1 MRDMIQVA
9 KRRNPYIDIYLYPA
23 QVQGEGAKESIV
35 RGIECLDQCG
45 MDVIIVGRGGGSLED
60 LYAFNEKSVAEAIF
74 QCKTPVISAVGHE
87 TDTTISDFV
96 ADLRAPTPSA
106 AAELAVVEFSEIT
119 SSLRQYKNQLT
130 EAMRQKVEQCRI
142 KLEQREV
149 RLTYLNP
156 KSQVKDQ
163 RMQLTEKEEKLQK
176 AMRDKMKEK
185 RQMLSLYIEKMKGLS
200 PLEKL
205 NQGYAFVQNEE
216 GCRVTHTDQV
226 YKGENIKV
234 YMSDGYIV
242 TKVMDTM
249 GKTPIFMKD
258 SKNIFE

>member
-1 MRDMIQVA
+1 MIQVA
-9 KRRNPYIDIYLYPA
+9 KRRNPYIEIYLYPA
-23 QVQGEGAKESIV
+23 QVQGEGAKESIAH
-35 RGIECLDQCG
+35 GIEQMDQCG

-60 LYAFNEKSVAEAIF
+60 LYAFNEKIVAEAIF
-74 QCKTPVISAVGHE
+74 RCRTPVISAVGHE

-106 AAELAVVEFSEIT
+106 AAELAVADFSEIT
-119 SSLRQYKNQLT
+119 SSLTQYKNQLT
-130 EAMRQKVEQCRI
+130 MAMRQRVEQCRA
-142 KLEQREV
+142 KLNQSEV
-149 RLTYLNP
+149 RLSYLNP
-156 KSQVKDQ
+156 RQKIKDQ

-176 AMRDKMKEK
+176 EMRDKIKEK
-185 RQMLSLYIEKMKGLS
+185 RHDLFLYIEKLRGLS

-226 YKGENIKV
+226 REGEEMKV
-234 YMSDGYIV
+234 YVSDGYIAAQV
-242 TKVMDTM
+242 LE
-249 GKTPIFMKD
+249 KTCEPPISIKN